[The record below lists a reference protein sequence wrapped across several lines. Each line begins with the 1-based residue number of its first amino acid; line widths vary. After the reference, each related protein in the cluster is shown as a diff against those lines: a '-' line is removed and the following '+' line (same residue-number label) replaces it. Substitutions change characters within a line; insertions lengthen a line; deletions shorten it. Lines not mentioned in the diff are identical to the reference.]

1 MYFQLRHKAE
11 DIAQMKIR
19 SPWREDAC
27 ENHFLV
33 NDDLLS
39 PKSTDCNTHQINV
52 QKHLNNMKTKLSCQV
67 GLLSWN
73 TSLIFWFPYLN
84 L

>member
-27 ENHFLV
+27 EIIFSSMMIS
-33 NDDLLS
+33 S
-39 PKSTDCNTHQINV
+39 PPNLQTVTH
-52 QKHLNNMKTKLSCQV
+52 TR
-67 GLLSWN
+67 
-73 TSLIFWFPYLN
+73 
-84 L
+84 